1 MPYTPE
7 QARER
12 RQTGDAAEVKSIS
25 DRIDAMLSTREPNEH
40 GEWWFSI
47 DARRPI
53 VDSVADAFADAG
65 WSVRID
71 VMSTTSLVFKER
83 SR

>member
-12 RQTGDAAEVKSIS
+12 RQVKTICE
-25 DRIDAMLSTREPNEH
+25 DIDAMLSTRESNEQ
-40 GEWWFSI
+40 GEWWYGI
-47 DARRPI
+47 DARRSV
-53 VDSVADAFADAG
+53 VDAVADTFTDAG

-71 VMSTTSLVFKER
+71 TMSTTALVFKER
-83 SR
+83 P